1 MRRGDQQPPAAPCA
15 GGQKERVFPLPPR
28 LFCTRS
34 HFYLWLKLK
43 IKKRA
48 AAERAALNFFPVFF
62 PPGGQTVLGGGKQ
75 RGLSSAGSRAA
86 SPWLLGQEESFAI
99 VEAFISVDVSSNSS
113 PVFLNS

>member
-1 MRRGDQQPPAAPCA
+1 MRWGDQQPPAAPCA
-15 GGQKERVFPLPPR
+15 GGQKERVFPLPPG

-48 AAERAALNFFPVFF
+48 AAERAALNFLTFFF
-62 PPGGQTVLGGGKQ
+62 PSGGQTVLGGGQTTWAEQ
-75 RGLSSAGSRAA
+75 RGSRAA

-99 VEAFISVDVSSNSS
+99 LEVFISLDVSSNSRR
-113 PVFLNS
+113 VFLNS